1 MLTNKQ
7 RKLLKR
13 AVIYSTC
20 VRTQAIIAF
29 ALPFLWMFLIFIDNV
44 VLDGQDFFTFGFW
57 LMPVLELIDLAFLLV
72 QGLYIRFAV
81 RSKEWN
87 DIVEKANITLQ
98 EPKTDELLIKAVSA
112 GVLSA
117 ALANDNVGAEFRMDA
132 TVRLFKEMQAIR
144 HMAMKMCV
152 IFRERIPNRIHYVL
166 AIVLI
171 PTLVL
176 TGTYVYRYI
185 DILTTNSYDSKIAA
199 ASVYQAKEALEQGC
213 QKVYIDDPLKDF
225 DSNGYEV
232 SGYLY
237 ENDTISNDSYIMI
250 KIDNEGIITDV
261 DYIFGVDVNDTK
273 EANLER
279 IQVELDKL
287 HEMLMDSD
295 LDAKT
300 DYLTEKPYF
309 PEETIE
315 DFMNHSYYERMTSRF
330 KGYFQVG
337 YITSE
342 KAEHDSND
350 DSYFYFM
357 MGS

>member
-29 ALPFLWMFLIFIDNV
+29 ALPFLWMFLIFIDDV

-176 TGTYVYRYI
+176 TGTYVYR
-185 DILTTNSYDSKIAA
+185 
-199 ASVYQAKEALEQGC
+199 
-213 QKVYIDDPLKDF
+213 
-225 DSNGYEV
+225 
-232 SGYLY
+232 
-237 ENDTISNDSYIMI
+237 
-250 KIDNEGIITDV
+250 
-261 DYIFGVDVNDTK
+261 
-273 EANLER
+273 
-279 IQVELDKL
+279 
-287 HEMLMDSD
+287 
-295 LDAKT
+295 
-300 DYLTEKPYF
+300 
-309 PEETIE
+309 
-315 DFMNHSYYERMTSRF
+315 
-330 KGYFQVG
+330 
-337 YITSE
+337 
-342 KAEHDSND
+342 
-350 DSYFYFM
+350 
-357 MGS
+357 

>member
-1 MLTNKQ
+1 M
-7 RKLLKR
+7 
-13 AVIYSTC
+13 
-20 VRTQAIIAF
+20 
-29 ALPFLWMFLIFIDNV
+29 
-44 VLDGQDFFTFGFW
+44 
-57 LMPVLELIDLAFLLV
+57 
-72 QGLYIRFAV
+72 
-81 RSKEWN
+81 
-87 DIVEKANITLQ
+87 
-98 EPKTDELLIKAVSA
+98 
-112 GVLSA
+112 
-117 ALANDNVGAEFRMDA
+117 
-132 TVRLFKEMQAIR
+132 
-144 HMAMKMCV
+144 
-152 IFRERIPNRIHYVL
+152 
-166 AIVLI
+166 
-171 PTLVL
+171 
-176 TGTYVYRYI
+176 YRYI

-237 ENDTISNDSYIMI
+237 ENDTISNDSYITI